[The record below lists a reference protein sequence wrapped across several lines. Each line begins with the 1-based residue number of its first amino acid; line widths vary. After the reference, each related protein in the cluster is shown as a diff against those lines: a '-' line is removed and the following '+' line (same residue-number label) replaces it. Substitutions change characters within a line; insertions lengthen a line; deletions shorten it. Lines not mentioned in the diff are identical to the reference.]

1 MIMAAMGA
9 DGEYAA
15 AVAHQ
20 QNLLV
25 ADMAQQLVVLE
36 IAGGDTLGQIRA
48 ARRCLLLSHGLIPPL
63 ARSAEK
69 RCRIKNRWIA
79 AEKVPA
85 PCEKYQFTV
94 IAERKVT
101 SPHPLSLQL
110 CLEPLNDGCRD
121 VVRRLARRAAH
132 VRALRI
138 DAC

>member
-1 MIMAAMGA
+1 MVMTAMGA
-9 DGEYAA
+9 DGEYVAA
-15 AVAHQ
+15 AAHQ

-85 PCEKYQFTV
+85 PGEKYQFTV

-101 SPHPLSLQL
+101 SHNTLYRFNCALSHSTMVVVMWS
-110 CLEPLNDGCRD
+110 DGSPG
-121 VVRRLARRAAH
+121 VRPMCAPSG
-132 VRALRI
+132 
-138 DAC
+138 